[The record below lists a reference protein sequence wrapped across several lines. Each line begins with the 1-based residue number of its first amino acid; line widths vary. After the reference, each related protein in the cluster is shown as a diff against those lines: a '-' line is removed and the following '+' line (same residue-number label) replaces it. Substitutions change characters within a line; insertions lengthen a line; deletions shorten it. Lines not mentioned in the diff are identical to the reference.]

1 MDRHKQNPNPNPE
14 TENMIVKKERKKY
27 YLIWCRN
34 DGQIKDKLARLSR
47 VMARE
52 KKVHRIMLADAVEI
66 AIDEALNLRGHQ

>member
-1 MDRHKQNPNPNPE
+1 
-14 TENMIVKKERKKY
+14 MIVKKERKKY